1 MHSPTPY
8 EITPTTPYGTPYDR
22 PATVQR
28 PVVLPAEIPPGVDW
42 VTLPGGVRTLAYTRP
57 APPVPAVVPAAQP
70 VPAWA
75 KTTALLAPT
84 VGGGIAAAGIGLSY
98 AAPGLIAMSH
108 ALWSAAALIVAAVTA
123 VPVLLRTARRAV
135 TGAGSSDAG
144 SPTHIT
150 QNITATGLFGRANG
164 TINHR

>member
-1 MHSPTPY
+1 MLPETPY
-8 EITPTTPYGTPYDR
+8 EITIVHPPTLYLLAPTPDWDR
-22 PATVQR
+22 PR
-28 PVVLPAEIPPGVDW
+28 MLPSELPPGVQV
-42 VTLPGGVRTLAYTRP
+42 VTLPGGMRTLAYTQPP
-57 APPVPAVVPAAQP
+57 ATSAPLAATAAQP

-84 VGGGIAAAGIGLSY
+84 TGAGIAAAAVGLSY

-108 ALWSAAALIVAAVTA
+108 ALWSAAALIVAAVVA
-123 VPVLLRTARRAV
+123 VPVLLRGARR
-135 TGAGSSDAG
+135 
-144 SPTHIT
+144 PTAPAQIT